1 MENRR
6 RFLQQLGLGVPAL
19 SASGGGL
26 LASGDRV
33 GGQES
38 REGMIPVAGDPSS
51 RRSRASAVQEAID
64 RAEEAGGEG
73 ETLDVFLPGNF
84 GPDRDGYDASA
95 VDFSGAGGTW
105 SGRVLREG
113 QICDVYDVKAYGA
126 AGDGATDDLAA
137 FESARDAADRRGEV
151 VLFVPSAG
159 GRRYVWSDTFRITDR
174 LHLVGTSMDQRSE
187 IRYTG
192 TGDML
197 RVGDG
202 RTPVVGTRVAN
213 LDLDAGGADAC
224 VRGYY
229 WTNGTRLESLTL
241 DNATNALALQ
251 RSWYAMV
258 QNIRSRGN
266 ITGDAFSL
274 HGPSNTEQVNSV
286 VFTNVV
292 ANGCDGDGFRLDGSH
307 RGVTFLG
314 CFSENTGGAG
324 FHVDG
329 AGGGVSLVGCYTENN
344 ADIAVNVGTSA
355 RVTGFSMLGGKYDL
369 PAGPDAVTVRLDR
382 VKGATIQGSRFAV
395 EDPGDRGGNHV
406 LTTAETQGPL
416 DLRPAIVSYA
426 EGGDF
431 AGPEN
436 PRANPYSVSN
446 VTSDRRLDADDATV
460 EDLADVLG
468 TLIRDLQRSGALS

>member
-6 RFLQQLGLGVPAL
+6 RFLQQLGIGVPVL
-19 SASGGGL
+19 SASGGSL
-26 LASGDRV
+26 LASGERV
-33 GGQES
+33 DARES
-38 REGMIPVAGDPSS
+38 LNGMIPVTGDPST
-51 RRSRASAVQEAID
+51 RRSRADAVQEAVD
-64 RAEEAGGEG
+64 RAEEASRED
-73 ETLDVFLPGNF
+73 ETLDVLLPGAF

-113 QICDVYDVKAYGA
+113 QICDVHDVKAYGA

-137 FESARDAADRRGEV
+137 FESAREAADRTGEV
-151 VLFVPSAG
+151 VLYVPSAG
-159 GRRYVWSDTFRITDR
+159 GDSYVWSDTFRIADR
-174 LHLVGTSMDQRSE
+174 THLVGTSMDQRSE

-202 RTPVVGTRVAN
+202 RSPVVGTRVAN
-213 LDLDAGGADAC
+213 LDLDGGGADAC

-229 WTNGTRLESLTL
+229 WTNGTRIESLTL
-241 DNATNALALQ
+241 DGATNALALQ

-258 QNIRSRGN
+258 QNIRSRGR

-274 HGPSNTEQVNSV
+274 YGPSNTEQVNGV

-292 ANGCDGDGFRLDGSH
+292 ANGCGGDGFRLYGSH

-344 ADIAVNVGTSA
+344 TGVAVDVGTGSG
-355 RVTGFSMLGGKYDL
+355 VTGFTMLGGKYDL
-369 PAGPDAVTVRLDR
+369 PAGADAATVRLDR
-382 VKGATIQGSRFAV
+382 VEGATIQGSRFAV
-395 EDPGDRGGNHV
+395 EDPEDRGGTHV
-406 LTTAETQGPL
+406 VTTDNTQPPL

-431 AGPEN
+431 SGPAN
-436 PRANPYSVSN
+436 PRAEPYRVSN
-446 VTSDRRLDADDATV
+446 VTPDRRLDADDATV
-460 EDLADVLG
+460 DELADVVG
-468 TLIRDLQRSGALS
+468 TLIRDLQRSGVLS